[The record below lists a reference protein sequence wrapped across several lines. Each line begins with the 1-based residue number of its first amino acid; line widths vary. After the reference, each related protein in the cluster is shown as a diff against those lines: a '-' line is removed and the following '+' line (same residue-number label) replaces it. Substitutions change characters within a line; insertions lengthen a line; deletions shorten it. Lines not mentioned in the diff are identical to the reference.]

1 MFFLSIRK
9 YVLHFWDKIIY
20 NEHIERMYGKV
31 ENMKRYEIES
41 TYCSASCSDRFEF
54 IYDNYSVFV
63 NILKSQKFCFIYML
77 ESMMMYSYWESYCQ
91 KYNTSNRKDLINRIS
106 ECMDKGE
113 TLDFLIDDGTLPDD
127 VLYSYRNYLA
137 MRIDF
142 RIFSNALN
150 GVSGTDGELLRRYI
164 SKEINL
170 SDIATERT
178 ISYETAKGK
187 IRDLKKLL
195 KERTLR
201 YFREEKAS

>member
-1 MFFLSIRK
+1 MC
-9 YVLHFWDKIIY
+9 
-20 NEHIERMYGKV
+20 EGAA
-31 ENMKRYEIES
+31 NMKRFEIES

-63 NILKSQKFCFIYML
+63 NILKSQKLCFIYML

-91 KYNTSNRKDLINRIS
+91 KYNTLNRRDILNRIS
-106 ECMDKGE
+106 DCMDKDE
-113 TLDFLIDDGTLPDD
+113 ALDFLIEGGKLPDD
-127 VLYSYRNYLA
+127 ILYSYRNYTA

-150 GVSGTDGELLRRYI
+150 GIGGTDGELLRRYI

-195 KERTLR
+195 KEKTLQ
-201 YFREEKAS
+201 YLREEKAS

>member
-1 MFFLSIRK
+1 
-9 YVLHFWDKIIY
+9 
-20 NEHIERMYGKV
+20 MYEGV
-31 ENMKRYEIES
+31 EKMKRYEMES

-63 NILKSQKFCFIYML
+63 YILKSQKFCFIYML

-91 KYNTSNRKDLINRIS
+91 KYNTQNRKDLINRIS

-113 TLDFLIDDGTLPDD
+113 ALDFLIDEGTLPDD
-127 VLYSYRNYLA
+127 ILYSYRNYLA

-195 KERTLR
+195 KETTLR